1 VVIFTSVSGPPA
13 DGEFDPAFFKS
24 TGPFTP
30 GQDTLRQGNL
40 RAPLLIR
47 WPFWMKGPKA
57 SDVLCSAEDL
67 VPTLLELV
75 RIPVPEGMD
84 GISLLP
90 TVLGQPQTNRH
101 AWLQWPATTSCAES
115 AVRIG
120 NWKVM
125 QRGPGRAIEVYDLE
139 TDPGETFDLIGV
151 PMALIR
157 RIVQWPTEP
166 ASVTV
171 KSSALGGTE
180 SH

>member
-1 VVIFTSVSGPPA
+1 
-13 DGEFDPAFFKS
+13 
-24 TGPFTP
+24 
-30 GQDTLRQGNL
+30 
-40 RAPLLIR
+40 
-47 WPFWMKGPKA
+47 
-57 SDVLCSAEDL
+57 
-67 VPTLLELV
+67 
-75 RIPVPEGMD
+75 
-84 GISLLP
+84 
-90 TVLGQPQTNRH
+90 
-101 AWLQWPATTSCAES
+101 
-115 AVRIG
+115 
-120 NWKVM
+120 M